1 MGGQKPSH
9 EKNGGGQKP
18 SHEKTG
24 PDKNP
29 PVKETLSVAF
39 INPIKLPMC
48 VLCFQGCEIKRKC
61 VSINCKHTAF

>member
-24 PDKNP
+24 PDNNP

-39 INPIKLPMC
+39 INPIKFSKLSNVHICPII
-48 VLCFQGCEIKRKC
+48 QYNNN
-61 VSINCKHTAF
+61 IN

>member
-24 PDKNP
+24 PDKTP
-29 PVKETLSVAF
+29 PVKETLSVAL
-39 INPIKLPMC
+39 INPIKLPIVC
-48 VLCFQGCEIKRKC
+48 IVFSG
-61 VSINCKHTAF
+61 V